1 MPAPRTGT
9 ESLRAPGTTRPGPA
23 GASAREG
30 HQEIN
35 GKMGWHERTV

>member
-1 MPAPRTGT
+1 MPAPLTGT
-9 ESLRAPGTTRPGPA
+9 GSFARPRHDQARPGGP
-23 GASAREG
+23 SAREG

>member
-1 MPAPRTGT
+1 MPAQRTGT
-9 ESLRAPGTTRPGPA
+9 GSLRASGTTGPGPA
-23 GASAREG
+23 GPSTREG